1 MRETLRGSNSLG
13 EAKLDALRFHELE
26 QPFAVSAHVSV
37 DFGQSG
43 KFFALRLGNIE
54 NVNGPKSVQCP
65 LAIRRCIFSRLVGRY
80 ILCASSSDHRG
91 ENENSFFSPFNE
103 AAKRVP
109 CPKSGNV
116 NSIGLLTCDEH
127 DVAEAVFNDIDT
139 LRAAK
144 LAELEKLPVRVVK
157 LTDAEAIEAQCVENL
172 QREDIHPLEEALGF
186 KSLLELGE
194 PAYTI
199 ATIASRAGKS
209 EAYVYGRIRLAD
221 LIPPVAEAFLKDQI
235 TIGHALLIAKL
246 PASQQQEAFAA
257 AFRGMWTSEGNSQVL
272 IPVRELADW
281 IETNVLLQLAS
292 APFDKQ
298 DEKLVSAAGSCIN
311 CPQRTGFNKLLFA
324 DVRKDSCTDPQCFRA
339 KIDAH
344 VSKTLESKPQL
355 VQISS
360 AWNSRE
366 GAPLG
371 RNRYVELEIKK
382 TKPNG
387 VSTKLP
393 TVQKPCDK
401 MREAIITDGGK
412 RGQLVRVCADS
423 TCHVHHPNT
432 PSPQQV
438 ERERAEERRRIE
450 KEKLAITTR
459 HRVLATILQ
468 RVSSPLKRADLLT
481 VAHYLIGHLSYSQ
494 IPALAKRHK
503 VEARKDSASTQ
514 KLLGRQV
521 NKYDEAELC
530 KLLLEI
536 SFLDSAYQRS
546 STSEDPLSDAAM
558 RYRVDV
564 AKLQKT
570 VTAEFAAKKKRSTAK
585 AKSKAAV

>member
-1 MRETLRGSNSLG
+1 MAQLAVIVMCRSERPPPDPTGSPAYSATKSSTTQKAASFKTQGVL
-13 EAKLDALRFHELE
+13 APLLVRELE
-26 QPFAVSAHVSV
+26 PSKYEVVAGA
-37 DFGQSG
+37 
-43 KFFALRLGNIE
+43 
-54 NVNGPKSVQCP
+54 
-65 LAIRRCIFSRLVGRY
+65 RR
-80 ILCASSSDHRG
+80 
-91 ENENSFFSPFNE
+91 
-103 AAKRVP
+103 
-109 CPKSGNV
+109 
-116 NSIGLLTCDEH
+116 
-127 DVAEAVFNDIDT
+127 

-144 LAELEKLPVRVVK
+144 IAELDSVPVRVVK
-157 LTDAEAIEAQCVENL
+157 LTDAEAIEAQVVENL

-186 KSLLELGE
+186 QSLLQLGE

-199 ATIASRAGKS
+199 ANIAARAGKS
-209 EAYVYGRIRLAD
+209 EAYVYGRIKLAD
-221 LIPPVAEAFLKDQI
+221 LIPPVAEAFFKDQI

-272 IPVRELADW
+272 IPVRELAIW

-298 DEKLVSAAGSCIN
+298 DEKLVAEAGSCVN
-311 CPQRTGFNKLLFA
+311 CPKRTGFNKLLFA

-382 TKPNG
+382 AKTNG
-387 VSTKLP
+387 ASTKLSL
-393 TVQKPCDK
+393 VQKPCDK
-401 MREAIITDGGK
+401 MTEAIVTDGGK
-412 RGQLVRVCADS
+412 RGQVVNVCADP
-423 TCHVHHPNT
+423 TCRIHHPNT
-432 PSPQQV
+432 PSPQPV
-438 ERERAEERRRIE
+438 ERERTEERRRIE

-459 HRVLATILQ
+459 HHILAAILQ
-468 RVSSPLKRADLLT
+468 RVSPPLKKADLLA

-494 IPALAKRHK
+494 VPPLAKRHK
-503 VEARKDSASTQ
+503 VEAKKDSTSAQELLAKQVST
-514 KLLGRQV
+514 
-521 NKYDEAELC
+521 YDEPELC

-536 SFLDSAYQRS
+536 SLVDLAYQRS
-546 STSEDPLSDAAM
+546 TASRDDVLMDAAK
-558 RYRVDV
+558 RYRVD
-564 AKLQKT
+564 AEKLQKA
-570 VTAEFAAKKKRSTAK
+570 VARDFAAKRDKKTDKPRVRTA
-585 AKSKAAV
+585 AG

>member
-1 MRETLRGSNSLG
+1 MPSTQNAVNNHEYRSVPITALAESATNPRKRFDAKSLEELAASFKTQG
-13 EAKLDALRFHELE
+13 ILAPLLVRELE
-26 QPFAVSAHVSV
+26 ESKYEVVAGA
-37 DFGQSG
+37 
-43 KFFALRLGNIE
+43 
-54 NVNGPKSVQCP
+54 
-65 LAIRRCIFSRLVGRY
+65 RR
-80 ILCASSSDHRG
+80 
-91 ENENSFFSPFNE
+91 
-103 AAKRVP
+103 
-109 CPKSGNV
+109 
-116 NSIGLLTCDEH
+116 
-127 DVAEAVFNDIDT
+127 

-194 PAYTI
+194 PYNI

-257 AFRGMWTSEGNSQVL
+257 AFRGQWTSEGNTQVL
-272 IPVRELADW
+272 IPVRELAAW
-281 IETNVLLQLAS
+281 IESNILLQLAS

-298 DEKLVSAAGSCIN
+298 DETLVPEAGSCAN
-311 CPQRTGFNKLLFA
+311 CPKRTGFNKLLFP
-324 DVRKDSCTDPQCFRA
+324 DVRKDSCTSPDCFRA
-339 KIDAH
+339 KIDAS
-344 VSKTLESKPQL
+344 VKKTLETKPQL
-355 VQISS
+355 IQISA

-371 RNRYVELEIKK
+371 RNHYVELEVKK
-382 TKPNG
+382 PKANG
-387 VSTKLP
+387 ASSKLSAH
-393 TVQKPCDK
+393 QKPCEK
-401 MREAIITDGGK
+401 MTEAIVMDGGK
-412 RGQLVRVCADS
+412 RGLLVKVCADP
-423 TCHVHHPNT
+423 TCRVHHPNT

-438 ERERAEERRRIE
+438 ERERAEERKRIE

-468 RVSSPLKRADLLT
+468 RVSAPLKKADLLA

-494 IPALAKRHK
+494 VPALAKRHK
-503 VEARKDSASTQ
+503 VDVKKDSASAQEILATQ
-514 KLLGRQV
+514 V
-521 NKYDEAELC
+521 SKYDEAELC

-536 SFLDSAYQRS
+536 SLLDSAYQRS
-546 STSEDPLSDAAM
+546 TSSRDDVLMDAAK
-558 RYRVDV
+558 RYRVD
-564 AKLQKT
+564 AEKLQKA
-570 VTAEFAAKKKRSTAK
+570 VAEELTAK
-585 AKSKAAV
+585 REKKTKAGTKPKTRKTA